1 MITARVAA
9 RLFAASLLSFAPPV
23 SAQAP
28 VADTLRQT
36 RLWTTIGMQ
45 GAHLSLGLGG
55 TPYLDGTAGTLE
67 MRLGFTPRAIPRW
80 TIAVAGGFIA
90 DTRPTAYVAPGT
102 DGLRP
107 ELWTATGGI
116 EVQHRWPG
124 SRRYHPLAF
133 AGVGSVTNS
142 YRYSTRS
149 AEGGQTYHQNE
160 VHSTPFASLGA
171 GGEVR
176 VTGWLRGSGL
186 VGYRAAGAIDV
197 PHAAGTNGGMTFV
210 AMLSAGWF

>member
-1 MITARVAA
+1 MAA
-9 RLFAASLLSFAPPV
+9 LLFAASLLSFAPPV
-23 SAQAP
+23 LAQAP

-36 RLWTTIGMQ
+36 RLWATLGMQ
-45 GAHLSLGLGG
+45 GAHVSLGLGG

-67 MRLGFTPRAIPRW
+67 LRLGLTPRAIPRW
-80 TIAVAGGFIA
+80 TIAVAGGFVA

-102 DGLRP
+102 DGLQP

-116 EVQHRWPG
+116 EVQHRWAG

-142 YRYSTRS
+142 YRFKTRS
-149 AEGGQTYHQNE
+149 AEGPTYHRNE
-160 VHSTPFASLGA
+160 ERSTPFVSVGA

-176 VTGWLRGSGL
+176 VAGWLRGSGL
-186 VGYRAAGAIDV
+186 VGYRAARGIEV
-197 PHAAGTNGGMTFV
+197 PHASGTNGGMTFI
-210 AMLSAGWF
+210 ALLSAGWF